1 MPTQRDGNQQIP
13 IEEISRSLESGIAG
27 ADPLRIEGLTG
38 LQRLR
43 QVKATSLQRE
53 QVRLIEKL
61 GADHPRV
68 VALTQKIQANQVLD
82 RSLSIELERTQSGS
96 PTADETTWILH
107 GHVLNVKGKGIPNL
121 TIALYD
127 RRGSWSEKLG
137 YACTDKQGHFQF
149 TYRPETGKAN
159 ALLGDTTAAAT
170 ATTQTVSVFVRVFDR
185 RSQLLY
191 IDPRPIFP
199 KLGQVDYIKI
209 ILPEDTTSCQPPQS
223 SGTGNYSTEQ

>member
-1 MPTQRDGNQQIP
+1 MATQRDRNQQIP
-13 IEEISRSLESGIAG
+13 IEEISRSLESGVAG
-27 ADPLRIEGLTG
+27 ADPLRTEGLTG

-53 QVRLIEKL
+53 QVRLREKL

-68 VALTQKIQANQVLD
+68 VALTQKIQANQALD
-82 RSLSIELERTQSGS
+82 RSLTIQLEQAQSGS

-107 GHVLNVKGKGIPNL
+107 GHVLNIKGNGVPNL

-127 RRGSWSEKLG
+127 QRGAWVEQVG

-149 TYRPETGKAN
+149 TYQQTGKGN
-159 ALLGDTTAAAT
+159 ALLGDMTAT
-170 ATTQTVSVFVRVFDR
+170 ATTQRVSVFVRVFDR

-191 IDPRPIFP
+191 SDPRPIFP
-199 KLGQVDYIKI
+199 KLGQVDYIRI
-209 ILPEDTTSCQPPQS
+209 ILPEDTTSCKPPRS
-223 SGTGNYSTEQ
+223 ADTANHSAEQ

>member
-1 MPTQRDGNQQIP
+1 MATQRDGNQQIP
-13 IEEISRSLESGIAG
+13 IEEISRSLESGVAG
-27 ADPLRIEGLTG
+27 ADPLRVEGLTG

-43 QVKATSLQRE
+43 QVKATSLDRE
-53 QVRLIEKL
+53 QVRLSEKL

-68 VALTQKIQANQVLD
+68 VALTAKMQANQALD
-82 RSLSIELERTQSGS
+82 RSLLVELERTQSGS

-107 GHVLNVKGKGIPNL
+107 GHVLSVKGKGIPNL

-127 RRGSWSEKLG
+127 QRGTWVEQLG

-149 TYRPETGKAN
+149 TYRQQTGKAN
-159 ALLGDTTAAAT
+159 ALLGDTTTAAT
-170 ATTQTVSVFVRVFDR
+170 ATTQTVSLFVRAFDR

-191 IDPRPIFP
+191 TDLRPITP

-209 ILPEDTTSCQPPQS
+209 ILPEDTIACKPPQS
-223 SGTGNYSTEQ
+223 SDTANNPNNQ